1 MNFDIYTI
9 IGWVGATLIILAY
22 FLLST
27 KKLKS
32 DSIIYSLLNLFGGVG
47 ILISAFYAGLWPV
60 VVLNIFWIGIA
71 IFSIYKKIKTKPTYK
86 ELK

>member
-1 MNFDIYTI
+1 MIFDLYSI
-9 IGWVGATLIILAY
+9 IGWVGMILIILAY

-32 DSIIYSLLNLFGGVG
+32 KSIIYHLLNLLGGAG
-47 ILISAFYAGLWPV
+47 IIVSAFTTQSWPAMI
-60 VVLNIFWIGIA
+60 LNIIWMIIA
-71 IFSIYKKIKTKPTYK
+71 VFSIYKIINVKPIYK